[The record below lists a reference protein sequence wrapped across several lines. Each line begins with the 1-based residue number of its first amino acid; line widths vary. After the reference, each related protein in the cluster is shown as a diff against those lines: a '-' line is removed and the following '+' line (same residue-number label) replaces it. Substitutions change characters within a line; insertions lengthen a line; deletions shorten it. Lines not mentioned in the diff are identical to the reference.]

1 MWIIKP
7 GEMSN
12 RGRGIKVCHDLH
24 GVKAAIRDK
33 KSHLNGKSQ
42 SYIIQ

>member
-12 RGRGIKVCHDLH
+12 RGRGIKVCHDLNDIK
-24 GVKAAIRDK
+24 GAIKNK
-33 KSHLNGKSQ
+33 KSHYNGKSQ